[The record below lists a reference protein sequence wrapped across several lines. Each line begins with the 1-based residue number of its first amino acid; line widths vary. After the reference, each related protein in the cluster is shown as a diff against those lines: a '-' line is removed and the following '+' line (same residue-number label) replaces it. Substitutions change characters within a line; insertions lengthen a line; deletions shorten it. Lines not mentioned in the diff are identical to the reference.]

1 MRKKLMA
8 VLLGT
13 AMVVSA
19 AVPAMAEDATSAD
32 AEIVANGD
40 YSFEIVVKSYQSS
53 YWQAAVQGI
62 ESEAE
67 ALGVTVNCT
76 GPNSESDIADQVNML
91 NSAINSAPDGIG
103 LAACDQ
109 DSVLDSLQTALD
121 AGIPVVLFDTDVP
134 DAPEG
139 SVYSVIATDNY
150 GAGETAAEHLYE
162 ALADKIAAADSAVR
176 IGEVNQEAT
185 SDSITQRGLGFI
197 DKMIE
202 LATADGYSVAVT
214 GNEYY
219 ANNCSDAGDESSADI
234 IIEVAVP
241 AQTTVELCA
250 TEASNILN
258 KEDTIGIF
266 GSNEVAANG
275 VLTANDNLGVLGS
288 DPESTILAVGFDAG
302 STIKEAVT
310 NGTMYGAITQSPLAM
325 GITTVDTLVQI
336 ANGEEVED
344 VPTEGYWYDSTNIE
358 DESIAPNLY
367 D

>member
-1 MRKKLMA
+1 
-8 VLLGT
+8 
-13 AMVVSA
+13 
-19 AVPAMAEDATSAD
+19 
-32 AEIVANGD
+32 
-40 YSFEIVVKSYQSS
+40 
-53 YWQAAVQGI
+53 
-62 ESEAE
+62 
-67 ALGVTVNCT
+67 
-76 GPNSESDIADQVNML
+76 ML

-103 LAACDQ
+103 IAACDQ
-109 DSVLDSLQTALD
+109 DSVMDTLQTALD

-219 ANNCSDAGDESSADI
+219 VNNCSDAGDESSTNI

-275 VLTANDNLGVLGS
+275 ILTANDNLGVLGS